1 MADRRKMRIG
11 VFLAGTG
18 SNMASW
24 RHPTAVTDAAINLDY
39 YRDLTRR
46 AEEAKLDFAFFGD
59 GLYISEKSH
68 PNFLNRFEP
77 LTLLA
82 ALAMDTTHIGLAAT
96 LSSTYSDP
104 FTVARQFMSIDHISG
119 GRAGWNVVTSPLE
132 GSALNYGKSA
142 DGAAR
147 DLNLEHPAHD
157 LRYRMAAEYIEVA
170 KGLWDSWED
179 DAFIRDQASGEFI
192 DPDRMHRLDHAGEFF
207 SVQGPLNISR
217 SPQGRPVLI
226 QAGSSEAG
234 RGFAA
239 TIADAVFTGQAT
251 RADAEAFSRD
261 VKGRAAEAGRN
272 PNEVLILP
280 GCSPI
285 VGRTPEE
292 AEQKYREIAS
302 LVEINHALNY
312 LGRYF
317 NDLDFTQYDLDA
329 PFPELGDYGRNGWE
343 SSTDSIKKTAR
354 EKELTLR
361 EVALQVT
368 TGRHQFIGTPT
379 QVADTMQ
386 EWFESGACD
395 GYMLSGAVL
404 PQGFNDFVDLVL
416 PILKERGLFRTEYEA
431 DTLRG
436 NLGLPK
442 PENRY
447 TAARKAGTSCE
458 VPSPPGR
465 GLG

>member
-1 MADRRKMRIG
+1 MAERRMMRIG
-11 VFLAGTG
+11 TFLAGTG

-24 RHPTAVTDAAINLDY
+24 RHPTAVPDAAINLNY
-39 YRDLTRR
+39 YRRLTRK
-46 AEEAKLDFAFFGD
+46 AEEARLDFAFFGD
-59 GLYISEKSH
+59 GLYVSEKSH

-96 LSSTYSDP
+96 LSTTYSDP
-104 FTVARQFMSIDHISG
+104 YTVARQFMSIDHISN

-132 GSALNYGKSA
+132 GSALNYNKP
-142 DGAAR
+142 
-147 DLNLEHPAHD
+147 EHPAHD
-157 LRYRMAAEYIEVA
+157 LRYRMATEYIEIT

-179 DAFIRDQASGEFI
+179 DAFIRDQAKGQFI
-192 DPDRMHRLDHAGEFF
+192 DEEKMHRLNHVGEFF

-239 TIADAVFTGQAT
+239 QIADAVFTGQAN
-251 RADAEAFSRD
+251 RASAEEFSSD
-261 VKGRAAEAGRN
+261 VKSRAAAAGRN
-272 PNEVLILP
+272 PAEVLIMP

-292 AEQKYREIAS
+292 AERKYLEIAG
-302 LVEINHALNY
+302 LVEVNQALNY

-317 NDLDFTQYDLDA
+317 NDLDFTQYELDA

-361 EVALQVT
+361 EMALQVT
-368 TGRHQFIGTPT
+368 TPRHEFIGTAE

-395 GYMLSGAVL
+395 GFMLSGAVL
-404 PQGFNDFVDLVL
+404 PQGFDDFVDHVL

-431 DTLRG
+431 GTLRG

-447 TAARKAGTSCE
+447 TAARKAGVTH
-458 VPSPPGR
+458 
-465 GLG
+465 